1 MQFSEFKPSM
11 LIKTRAMN
19 DSYAQPQEKKLFGRF
34 LDRIP
39 KTGDSEP
46 EQAIKIRLTLGIAL
60 LIYFCLPWGADR
72 TFSDNIVSLPSLITL
87 TYYLLA
93 VVIAIALFLNP
104 RPSPIRRVCG
114 ILLDLTALSIVML
127 IAGEQSVFLF
137 VLYLWVILGNGF
149 RYGVNYLYISPIVG
163 IIGFSF
169 AIINGEYWQHPQH
182 EPFGYSLMF
191 LLLIIPLY
199 SAFLIK
205 KLHVAIALSK
215 QANEAKSRFLANMSH
230 ELRTPLNGVI
240 GIADLMAETQLD
252 KQQHDFVKIMK
263 TSAHTLLS
271 LIENVL
277 DISKIEAGKIL
288 ISDKSFDLHQ
298 LLNSV
303 IGMQK
308 PMAISKGL
316 HINCY
321 IDPALPFSINGDLQH
336 LRQVLINLIGNSIKF
351 TDQGAVKLSAQ
362 PITRKSNQNLWI
374 RFEVSDTGIG
384 IPQEA
389 LQRIFDDFTQISPDT
404 LNKGGTGLGTTI
416 AKELVELM
424 GGEIGVTS
432 EVGEGT
438 LFWFEMPFT
447 ANEPNELTL
456 SESPMLILSTDS
468 LHDLIKPVIN
478 DWSVNYQ
485 HVDTTAKAFSVL
497 IRAAENQSP
506 YQTVM
511 IDQDCMHEID
521 PIQFANM
528 IHGEPLLGNT
538 ALILLNPSDFSKQ
551 DPRLRHHFIS
561 IVHDVKEKPVL
572 FNAIHAAQSNHAI
585 QDEKV
590 ITLAQHY
597 AAQSYAKSL
606 NILIAEDNLVNQQVL
621 EGILRHAGHQVIL
634 ASSGEQALDVLSQQI
649 DSVEMLILDMNM
661 PDYSGTEVIRAM
673 RYMDT
678 GHDIPII
685 ILTADATPQAKQRCL
700 EAGANEFLTKPID
713 SRSLLESV
721 ARLALE
727 HQINA
732 KPGKANSQPA
742 VSSEQ
747 WCDHQVLLE
756 LSELG
761 GGEAFLQLLLNGYR
775 EDGTKHLQL
784 ILQSAHDDYLTYRES
799 LHALKGSS
807 SELGANKVAELCRQG
822 ESYKPFDIGSDELIR
837 LTNKLEHA
845 FSQTLTELELALKHQ
860 GQSQKADH

>member
-1 MQFSEFKPSM
+1 MKNSYEKPQ
-11 LIKTRAMN
+11 N
-19 DSYAQPQEKKLFGRF
+19 KKLLSRVF
-34 LDRIP
+34 DKMP
-39 KTGDSEP
+39 KTGDTEP
-46 EQAIKIRLTLGIAL
+46 EQAITIRMTLGIAL
-60 LIYFCLPWGADR
+60 LIYFCLPWGKEK
-72 TFSDNIVSLPSLITL
+72 TFIENLVSLPSLITL
-87 TYYLLA
+87 AYYSLA
-93 VVIAIALFLNP
+93 MVIVAALVLNP
-104 RPSPIRRVCG
+104 RPSPIRRICG
-114 ILLDLTALSIVML
+114 ILLDLIALSIVML

-149 RYGVNYLYISPIVG
+149 RFGVNYLYISLVVG
-163 IIGFSF
+163 LIGFTI
-169 AIINGEYWQHPQH
+169 AIINGEYWSHPQH
-182 EPFGYSLMF
+182 EPFGFSLLF

-240 GIADLMAETQLD
+240 GIADLMAETQLN

-277 DISKIEAGKIL
+277 DIAKIEAGKIL
-288 ISDKSFDLHQ
+288 ISDKAFDLHQ
-298 LLNSV
+298 LLNS
-303 IGMQK
+303 IIAMQK
-308 PMAISKGL
+308 PMANGKGL
-316 HINCY
+316 HLNCY
-321 IDPALPFSINGDLQH
+321 IDPALPYSINGDLQH
-336 LRQVLINLIGNSIKF
+336 LRQVLINLVGNSIKF
-351 TDQGAVKLSAQ
+351 TDNGAVKLSAHE
-362 PITRKSNQNLWI
+362 INRKSNQNLWI

-424 GGEIGVTS
+424 GGEIGVSS
-432 EVGEGT
+432 ELGEGT
-438 LFWFEMPFT
+438 LFWFELPFT
-447 ANEPNELTL
+447 ANEQNELTL

-468 LHDLIKPVIN
+468 LHDLLKPIV
-478 DWSVNYQ
+478 DGWSVNYQ
-485 HVDTTAKAFSVL
+485 HVDSTAKAFSAL
-497 IRAAENQSP
+497 IRAAENQTP

-511 IDQDCMHEID
+511 LDQDCMHDID

-528 IHGEPLLGNT
+528 IHGEPLLANT

-561 IVHDVKEKPVL
+561 IVNDVQVKPVL

-597 AAQSYAKSL
+597 AAQTYAKAL

-621 EGILRHAGHQVIL
+621 EGILRHAGHNVLL
-634 ASSGEQALDVLSQQI
+634 ASSGEQALDILSQQI
-649 DSVEMLILDMNM
+649 DSIEMLILDMNM
-661 PDYSGTEVIRAM
+661 PDYSGPEVIRAM

-678 GHDIPII
+678 DHDIPII
-685 ILTADATPQAKQRCL
+685 ILTADATPQAKQRCM

-713 SRSLLESV
+713 SRSLLESI
-721 ARLALE
+721 ARLAMNNQDQTKIRKPA
-727 HQINA
+727 HQ
-732 KPGKANSQPA
+732 
-742 VSSEQ
+742 SSAASKQ
-747 WCDHQVLLE
+747 WCDPQILVE
-756 LSELG
+756 LSQLG
-761 GGEAFLQLLLNGYR
+761 GGDAFLKLLLNGYK
-775 EDGTKHLQL
+775 EDGTKHLKL
-784 ILQSAHDDYLTYRES
+784 IRHAAHDDYLTYRES

-807 SELGANKVAELCRQG
+807 SELGANSVAELCREG
-822 ESYKPFDIGSDELIR
+822 ESYKPFDIGSVQLLR
-837 LTNKLEHA
+837 LTEKLEHA
-845 FSQTLTELELALKHQ
+845 FSQTLNELETALKDQ
-860 GQSQKADH
+860 GQSQKADN

>member
-1 MQFSEFKPSM
+1 
-11 LIKTRAMN
+11 MN
-19 DSYAQPQEKKLFGRF
+19 NSYAQHQEKKWSWRLFSRM
-34 LDRIP
+34 P
-39 KTGDSEP
+39 NTGDSEP

-72 TFSDNIVSLPSLITL
+72 TFLENLVSLPSLITL
-87 TYYLLA
+87 TYYTLA
-93 VVIAIALFLNP
+93 LVIAIALTLNP
-104 RPSPIRRVCG
+104 TPSPVRRVCG

-149 RYGVNYLYISPIVG
+149 RYGVNYLYISLLVG
-163 IIGFSF
+163 LVGFTI
-169 AIINGEYWQHPQH
+169 AILHGEYWLHPQH
-182 EPFGYSLMF
+182 EPFGFSLLF

-240 GIADLMAETQLD
+240 GIADLMAETHLS

-277 DISKIEAGKIL
+277 DIAKIEAGKIL
-288 ISDKSFDLHQ
+288 ISNKPFDLHQ
-298 LLNSV
+298 LLNS
-303 IGMQK
+303 IMAMQR
-308 PMAISKGL
+308 PMAVGKGL

-321 IDPALPFSINGDLQH
+321 IDPSLPFSVNGDVQH

-351 TDQGAVKLSAQ
+351 TDKGAVKLSVHEIRRKTQ
-362 PITRKSNQNLWI
+362 PGLWV

-384 IPQEA
+384 IPKEA

-424 GGEIGVTS
+424 GGEIGVNS
-432 EVGEGT
+432 ELGEGT
-438 LFWFEMPFT
+438 LFWFELPFT
-447 ANEPNELTL
+447 ANEPNELIL

-468 LHDLIKPVIN
+468 LHDLIKPIVEA
-478 DWSVNYQ
+478 WSVHYQ
-485 HVDTTAKAFSVL
+485 HVDTTAKAFSTL
-497 IRAAENQSP
+497 IRAAENQTP

-511 IDQDCMHEID
+511 IDQDCMQDID

-528 IHGEPLLGNT
+528 IHAEPLLANV

-561 IVHDVKEKPVL
+561 IVQDVQEKPVL
-572 FNAIHAAQSNHAI
+572 FNAIHAAQSNHSI

-621 EGILRHAGHQVIL
+621 EGILRHAGHDVIL
-634 ASSGEQALDVLSQQI
+634 ASSGEQALDVLSKQI
-649 DSVEMLILDMNM
+649 DDIEMLILDMNM
-661 PDYSGTEVIRAM
+661 PDYSGPEVIRAM

-678 GHDIPII
+678 HHTIPII

-713 SRSLLESV
+713 SRSLLESI
-721 ARLALE
+721 ARLAAGNPR
-727 HQINA
+727 QNTA
-732 KPGKANSQPA
+732 DKPHASLSSQK
-742 VSSEQ
+742 
-747 WCDHQVLLE
+747 WCDPQVMLE
-756 LSELG
+756 LSRLG
-761 GGEAFLQLLLNGYR
+761 GGQGFLQQLLNGYKA
-775 EDGTKHLQL
+775 DGTKHMQW
-784 ILQSAHDDYLTYRES
+784 IRQAANDDYLAYRES

-807 SELGANKVAELCRQG
+807 SELGANRVADLCRQA
-822 ESYKPFDIGSDELIR
+822 EAFKPFDIGSSELLQ
-837 LTNKLEHA
+837 LTDKLQHA
-845 FSQTLTELELALKHQ
+845 FTETLSELETVVKQ
-860 GQSQKADH
+860 QEPSQKADH